1 MTYLLDTGIITE
13 LVSTNPDPAV
23 LRWLDSQP
31 EETVYISVVTLAEI
45 CESIQKE
52 KSLAKK
58 ALLTA
63 WLTNDLLVR
72 FSGRIGE
79 ISVGVSLKWGEI
91 MAKLKALGHTLS
103 IADSMILAIALVY
116 GHTLVTRDIASF
128 KGTGAKVFS
137 PFEGPEN
144 S

>member
-1 MTYLLDTGIITE
+1 
-13 LVSTNPDPAV
+13 
-23 LRWLDSQP
+23 
-31 EETVYISVVTLAEI
+31 
-45 CESIQKE
+45 
-52 KSLAKK
+52 
-58 ALLTA
+58 
-63 WLTNDLLVR
+63 
-72 FSGRIGE
+72 
-79 ISVGVSLKWGEI
+79 